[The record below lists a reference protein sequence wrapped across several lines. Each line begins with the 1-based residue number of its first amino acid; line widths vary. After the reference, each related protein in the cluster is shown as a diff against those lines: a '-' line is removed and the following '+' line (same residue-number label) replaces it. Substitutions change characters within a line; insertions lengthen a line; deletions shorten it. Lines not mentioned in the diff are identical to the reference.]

1 MKQDF
6 ILGKLAEI
14 MQWDTEQARTEFAW
28 LRLMAQM
35 KYDGYQDFLAGARF
49 VESLADWLQ
58 QFSAIEE
65 RVTAYDFVRET
76 LVYFSTAEMNHLVEL
91 FYPEDVVWRLQQT
104 VARREDIPT
113 WQVWAR
119 ASSRKMFE
127 RLRRQS
133 LFIELSDGARID
145 VFRRANVV
153 ISNEQAVTA
162 PRFNKE
168 KWDELLDDLR
178 KDLGDSKACFAFIFL
193 MDDFVGSGTT
203 LLRKKP
209 DGKWA
214 GKLFRFWEDVEAIA
228 ASHFEP
234 DWTLCVHHYLAT
246 ARARKAVQ
254 ERNAEI
260 FKERGETRWFKNV
273 QFSFGSTLPED
284 FPITPESHGSFLALA
299 EKYYDKDIES
309 RHTRVA
315 SLDVKLGF
323 GQCALPLILEHNSP
337 NNSVAL
343 LWADTQGKEGRH
355 AMRPLFR
362 RRQRHVEGRT

>member
-1 MKQDF
+1 
-6 ILGKLAEI
+6 
-14 MQWDTEQARTEFAW
+14 MQWNTDQARIEFAW

-58 QFSAIEE
+58 QFPSAQE
-65 RVTAYDFVRET
+65 RAAAYAFVRKT

-104 VARREDIPT
+104 VARRECIPA
-113 WQVWAR
+113 WQVWAKK
-119 ASSRKMFE
+119 SSRSLFE

-145 VFRRANVV
+145 VFRRANAA

-178 KDLGDSKACFAFIFL
+178 KDLKDPDARFAFVFL

-203 LLRKKP
+203 LLRKKRE
-209 DGKWA
+209 GGTWT
-214 GKLFRFWEDVEAIA
+214 GKLFRFWEDVEGIA
-228 ASHFEP
+228 ATHFEP
-234 DWTLCVHHYLAT
+234 DWSLCVHHYLAT
-246 ARARKAVQ
+246 HRARNAVQ
-254 ERNAEI
+254 ERNTEI
-260 FKERGETRWFKNV
+260 SKEQGEARWFKNV
-273 QFSFGSTLPED
+273 EFSFGATLPAD
-284 FPITPESHGSFLALA
+284 LPITPESHPDFWALTQQ
-299 EKYYDKDIES
+299 YYDKDIET

-315 SLDVKLGF
+315 GTDVKLGF
-323 GQCALPLILEHNSP
+323 GQCALPLILEHNTP

-343 LWADTQGKEGRH
+343 LWADTHGNEGRH